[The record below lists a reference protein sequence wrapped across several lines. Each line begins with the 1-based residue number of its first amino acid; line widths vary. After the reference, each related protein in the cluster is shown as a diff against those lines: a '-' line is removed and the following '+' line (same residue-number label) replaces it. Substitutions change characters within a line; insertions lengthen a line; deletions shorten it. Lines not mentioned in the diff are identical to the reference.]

1 MAQQF
6 QTKGKP
12 QYRDRNKEPVNYEVF
27 NNFIKTIDEKNFL
40 DDEILKSSEKLGKF
54 FADLGIANTPFRK
67 FFNQFR
73 ILSLSG
79 KSVAD
84 LKIQLR
90 ILQSQIAY
98 SVGRAESGHGSETL
112 KKEFKELLD
121 KCINKIITSQNE
133 KEYSNFMKFFE
144 SLYAYFYYY
153 CPDKR
158 S

>member
-1 MAQQF
+1 MAQQI
-6 QTKGKP
+6 QQKGKP
-12 QYRDRNKEPVNYEVF
+12 YYQDRNKEPVNREVL

-73 ILSLSG
+73 ILSG
-79 KSVAD
+79 KSITD

-98 SVGRAESGHGSETL
+98 SVGRAETGHGSETL

-121 KCINKIITSQNE
+121 KCINKIIASQNE

-153 CPDKR
+153 CPNKK

>member
-1 MAQQF
+1 MAQQV
-6 QTKGKP
+6 QQRGKP
-12 QYRDRNKEPVNYEVF
+12 YYQDRNKEPVNRDVL

-73 ILSLSG
+73 ILSG
-79 KSVAD
+79 KSIAD

-121 KCINKIITSQNE
+121 KCINKIIASQNE

-153 CPDKR
+153 CPNKK

>member
-1 MAQQF
+1 MAQQI
-6 QTKGKP
+6 QQKGKP
-12 QYRDRNKEPVNYEVF
+12 YYQDRNKEPVNREVL

-73 ILSLSG
+73 ILSG
-79 KSVAD
+79 KSIAD

-121 KCINKIITSQNE
+121 KCINKIIASQNE

-153 CPDKR
+153 CPNKK

>member
-1 MAQQF
+1 MAQQV
-6 QTKGKP
+6 QQRGKP
-12 QYRDRNKEPVNYEVF
+12 YYQDRNKEPVNRDVL

-73 ILSLSG
+73 ILSG
-79 KSVAD
+79 KSITD

-121 KCINKIITSQNE
+121 KCINKIIASQNE

-153 CPDKR
+153 CPNKK

>member
-1 MAQQF
+1 MAQQV
-6 QTKGKP
+6 QQKGKP
-12 QYRDRNKEPVNYEVF
+12 HYQDRNKEPVNRDVL

-40 DDEILKSSEKLGKF
+40 DDEILKSSQKLGKF
-54 FADLGIANTPFRK
+54 FADIGIANTPFRK

-73 ILSLSG
+73 ILSG

-98 SVGRAESGHGSETL
+98 SVGRAEAGHGSETL

-121 KCINKIITSQNE
+121 KCINKIIASHNE
-133 KEYSNFMKFFE
+133 KEYANFMKFFE

-153 CPDKR
+153 CPNKK

>member
-1 MAQQF
+1 MIMAQQV
-6 QTKGKP
+6 QQKGKP
-12 QYRDRNKEPVNYEVF
+12 WDKIKEPVNKDVL

-40 DDEILKSSEKLGKF
+40 DDEILKSSQKLGKF
-54 FADLGIANTPFRK
+54 FADIGIANTPFRK

-73 ILSLSG
+73 ILSG

-98 SVGRAESGHGSETL
+98 SVGRAEAGHGSETL

-121 KCINKIITSQNE
+121 KCINKIIASHNE
-133 KEYSNFMKFFE
+133 KEYANFMKFFE

-153 CPDKR
+153 CPNKK